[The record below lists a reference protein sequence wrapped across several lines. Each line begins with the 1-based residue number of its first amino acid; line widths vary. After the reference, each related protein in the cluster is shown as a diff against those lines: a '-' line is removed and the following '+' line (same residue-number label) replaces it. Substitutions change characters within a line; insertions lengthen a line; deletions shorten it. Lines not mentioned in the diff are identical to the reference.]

1 MSKYEDIISAA
12 RKLFTKYGYKKVSMD
27 EIAKEANV
35 TKKTIY
41 SYFKDKQELFS
52 YFLNEELMN
61 LKVKIDKNIDSNE
74 SYLEKITENLN
85 LILSLSNESELLKT
99 LIKERGELAN
109 NKENFFKIYEDKI
122 IEYLEEKLN
131 EDIKNNNIKLCDT
144 HLTAF
149 IIYKVIFS
157 ITFEYNTEINTK
169 MVLKE
174 FENILMNGLLE
185 RREK

>member
-1 MSKYEDIISAA
+1 M
-12 RKLFTKYGYKKVSMD
+12 
-27 EIAKEANV
+27 
-35 TKKTIY
+35 
-41 SYFKDKQELFS
+41 
-52 YFLNEELMN
+52 
-61 LKVKIDKNIDSNE
+61 
-74 SYLEKITENLN
+74 
-85 LILSLSNESELLKT
+85 
-99 LIKERGELAN
+99 AN